1 MQKKLIGIIIS
12 FVILLSTSG
21 TIFAS
26 YHPEL
31 YKKKNIIENTL
42 TSYQIFAKNNIKIQS
57 HVVGGIAAGG
67 SAEVESWGDISVAP
81 SYLNHIIKAGNF
93 AAGNLMTEEYAEF
106 KNTNCYYSTAE
117 SNVNVSN
124 FSQSPN
130 YINFED
136 IFDMVQSECNEIFK
150 NSYTVS
156 LNDCKIAQNSWS
168 FSEVTLDL
176 SKHKNYNIPYSIYEQ
191 IDLINFIGIDGIN
204 QLSNGNYSVSITGV
218 NDKDLNITF
227 GYSNPGSEKKRIC
240 INGKELSNDNSFKNI
255 IGCEQGGQVNL
266 KGMTL
271 IWNFPD
277 AQGNITLERLSGHI
291 AAPNAHIELLGG
303 NYEGGIIANSIYSN
317 SEGHFFSYLSLKSLP
332 QDDSNNET
340 SDIFSEV
347 DSSSEP
353 SYDDSSSE
361 FDFNVSKCKFHYT
374 DDFGNDLMTNS
385 FSKVTKLRSIVYFT
399 PKAPR
404 FLNVQGYKLI
414 GWQELNDDGSVKRE
428 IRGNDIDD
436 ICNKLEETR
445 YPAGKLI
452 TFKAIYE
459 IPDDPYTLTVT
470 NGSVY
475 VMENKNDIDY
485 NYELDKKDTYKFAN
499 YEQIKLSAP
508 ENNSYGSFQYWTLN
522 GMVYSYDN
530 TIFFSTWCDA
540 DFEAVYSENDAMV
553 KPAAFI
559 SNVVQEFG
567 FETSDTNYHKITFNC
582 AFYIPNNVEF
592 ISAGVIFTPIKA
604 SIEDL
609 TNVTVSETSLTNLPA
624 KTAVSTARKDQLYEN
639 ANNQVLMSLT
649 GMKNGVNRYARSFL
663 IYKENGEYK
672 VAFSEGIA
680 GITTSQAQN

>member
-1 MQKKLIGIIIS
+1 MQKKIIGAILSFIILFS
-12 FVILLSTSG
+12 SSVTG
-21 TIFAS
+21 FAS
-26 YHPEL
+26 YNPEL
-31 YKKKNIIENTL
+31 QTQENIIENTL
-42 TSYQIFAKNNIKIQS
+42 TNYQIFAKNNINIQS

-67 SAEVESWGDISVAP
+67 SAEIESWGDISIVP
-81 SYLNHIIKAGNF
+81 SYLNHVIKAGNF
-93 AAGNLMTEEYAEF
+93 AAGNLMNEEYSKF

-117 SNVNVSN
+117 SNINVSN
-124 FSQSPN
+124 FAQKSD
-130 YINFED
+130 YINFAD
-136 IFDMVQSECNEIFK
+136 IFDKIQSECNEISK

-156 LNDCKIAQNSWS
+156 INDCKMSENAWS

-191 IDLINFIGIDGIN
+191 IDLINFIGVDGID

-218 NDKDLNITF
+218 NDKDINITF
-227 GYSNPGSEKKRIC
+227 GYSNPGSGKKRIC
-240 INGKELSNDNSFKNI
+240 INGKELSNDNSFKNL

-266 KGMTL
+266 NGMTL

-277 AQGNITLERLSGHI
+277 AQGNISLERLAGHI

-332 QDDSNNET
+332 QDDSNNEA
-340 SDIFSEV
+340 SDVSTK
-347 DSSSEP
+347 
-353 SYDDSSSE
+353 DDSSSE
-361 FDFNVSKCKFHYT
+361 SSDDSSSELDLNVSKCKFHYT
-374 DDFGNDLMTNS
+374 DDFGNDLMTNE

-404 FLNVQGYKLI
+404 FLNVQGYNLI

-428 IRGNDIDD
+428 IRGDDIDD

-475 VMENKNDIDY
+475 VMENKNDTDY
-485 NYELDKKDTYKFAN
+485 NYKLDKKDTYKFAN

-508 ENNSYGSFQYWTLN
+508 ETNSYGSFQYWSLN

-540 DFEAVYSENDAMV
+540 DFEAVYSEEEATIT
-553 KPAAFI
+553 PAAFI
-559 SNVVQEFG
+559 SNDVQEFG

-592 ISAGVIFTPIKA
+592 ISAGLIFTPTQS

-609 TNVTVSETSLTNLPA
+609 TNVTVSEISLTNLPV

-649 GMKNGVNRYARSFL
+649 GMKNGVSRYARSFL
-663 IYKENGEYK
+663 IYKENGIYK
-672 VAFSEGIA
+672 VVFSEGLA
-680 GITTSQAQN
+680 GITTSQIQ

>member
-1 MQKKLIGIIIS
+1 MQKKIIGAILSFIILFSSSVTGI
-12 FVILLSTSG
+12 
-21 TIFAS
+21 AS
-26 YHPEL
+26 YNPEL
-31 YKKKNIIENTL
+31 QTQENIIENTL
-42 TSYQIFAKNNIKIQS
+42 TNYQIFAKNNINIQS
-57 HVVGGIAAGG
+57 HVMGGIAAGG

-81 SYLNHIIKAGNF
+81 SYLNHLIKAGNF
-93 AAGNLMTEEYAEF
+93 AAGNLMNEEYAEF
-106 KNTNCYYSTAE
+106 KNTNCYYSTTE

-124 FSQSPN
+124 FSQKPD

-136 IFDMVQSECNEIFK
+136 IFDKIQSECNEISE
-150 NSYTVS
+150 NSYKIS
-156 LNDCKIAQNSWS
+156 INDCKMSENFWS
-168 FSEVTLDL
+168 FSEITLDL

-191 IDLINFIGIDGIN
+191 IDLINFIGVDGID

-218 NDKDLNITF
+218 NDKDINITF
-227 GYSNPGSEKKRIC
+227 GYSNPASEKKRIC

-255 IGCEQGGQVNL
+255 TGCEQGGQVNL
-266 KGMTL
+266 NGMTL

-277 AQGNITLERLSGHI
+277 AQGNISLERLAGHI

-303 NYEGGIIANSIYSN
+303 NYEGGIIADSIYSN

-332 QDDSNNET
+332 QDDSNNEA
-340 SDIFSEV
+340 SDVSTK
-347 DSSSEP
+347 
-353 SYDDSSSE
+353 DDSSSE
-361 FDFNVSKCKFHYT
+361 LDVNVSKCKFHYT
-374 DDFGNDLMTNS
+374 DDFGNDLMTNE
-385 FSKVTKLRSIVYFT
+385 FSKVTKLRSTVYFT

-404 FLNVQGYKLI
+404 FLNVQGYNLI

-428 IRGNDIDD
+428 ISGNDIDD

-475 VMENKNDIDY
+475 VMENKNDTDY
-485 NYELDKKDTYKFAN
+485 NYKLDKKDTYKFAN

-508 ENNSYGSFQYWTLN
+508 ETNSYGSFQYWSLN

-540 DFEAVYSENDAMV
+540 DFEAVYSEEKATIT
-553 KPAAFI
+553 PAAFI
-559 SNVVQEFG
+559 SNDVQEFG

-582 AFYIPNNVEF
+582 AFYIPNKVEF
-592 ISAGVIFTPIKA
+592 ISAGLIFTPTQS

-609 TNVTVSETSLTNLPA
+609 TNVTVSETSLTNLPV

-649 GMKNGVNRYARSFL
+649 GMKNGVSRYARSFL
-663 IYKENGEYK
+663 IYKENGIYK
-672 VAFSEGIA
+672 VVFSEGLA
-680 GITTSQAQN
+680 GITTSQIQ

>member
-1 MQKKLIGIIIS
+1 MQKKIIGAILSFIILFSSSVTGI
-12 FVILLSTSG
+12 
-21 TIFAS
+21 AS
-26 YHPEL
+26 YNPEL
-31 YKKKNIIENTL
+31 QTQENIIENTL
-42 TSYQIFAKNNIKIQS
+42 TNYQIFAKNNINIQS

-81 SYLNHIIKAGNF
+81 SYLNHLIKAGNF
-93 AAGNLMTEEYAEF
+93 AAGSWMKEEYFEF
-106 KNTNCYYSTAE
+106 KNTDCYYSIAE

-124 FSQSPN
+124 FSQKPD

-136 IFDMVQSECNEIFK
+136 IFDKIQSECNEISK
-150 NSYTVS
+150 NSYRIS
-156 LNDCKIAQNSWS
+156 INDCKMSENLWS

-191 IDLINFIGIDGIN
+191 IDLINFIGVDGID

-218 NDKDLNITF
+218 NDKDINITF
-227 GYSNPGSEKKRIC
+227 GYSNPASGKKRIC

-266 KGMTL
+266 NGMTL

-277 AQGNITLERLSGHI
+277 AQGNILLERLAGHI

-303 NYEGGIIANSIYSN
+303 NYEGGIIADSIYSN

-332 QDDSNNET
+332 HDDSNNET
-340 SDIFSEV
+340 SDVSTK
-347 DSSSEP
+347 
-353 SYDDSSSE
+353 DDSSSE
-361 FDFNVSKCKFHYT
+361 LDVNVSKCKFHYT
-374 DDFGNDLMTNS
+374 DDFGNDLMTNE

-404 FLNVQGYKLI
+404 FLNVQGYNLI

-428 IRGNDIDD
+428 IRGDDIDD

-475 VMENKNDIDY
+475 VMENKNDTDY
-485 NYELDKKDTYKFAN
+485 NYKLDKKDTYKFAN

-508 ENNSYGSFQYWTLN
+508 ETNSYGSFQYWSLN

-540 DFEAVYSENDAMV
+540 DFEAVYSEEKATIT
-553 KPAAFI
+553 PAAFI
-559 SNVVQEFG
+559 SNDVQEFG

-592 ISAGVIFTPIKA
+592 ISAGLIFTPTQS

-609 TNVTVSETSLTNLPA
+609 TNVTVSETSLTNLPV

-649 GMKNGVNRYARSFL
+649 GMKNGVSRYARSFL
-663 IYKENGEYK
+663 IYKENGIYK
-672 VAFSEGIA
+672 AVFSEGLA
-680 GITTSQAQN
+680 GITTSQIQ